1 MEAVRIRVNA
11 PQVIHESIDGEVII
25 IDLTSGSYFST
36 KGSGAEIWEVINA
49 SPGLSLGE
57 LTDAV
62 LQSFDAV
69 QEDAGASI
77 EAFVDRLQEEGLVVD
92 AGQDAGVTVT
102 VRPVAEGGARQPFA
116 APVLDK
122 YTDMQDLVLIDPV
135 HQVDATGWPQARPEE
150 VATQDANA

>member
-36 KGSGAEIWEVINA
+36 RGSGAEIWDVMHE
-49 SPGLSLGE
+49 SPGLTLDE

-62 LQSFDAV
+62 TPRFDDGAEDIGQSIA
-69 QEDAGASI
+69 
-77 EAFVDRLQEEGLVVD
+77 AFVSRLREEGLVVD
-92 AGQDAGVTVT
+92 AGEDVGAPTV
-102 VRPVAEGGARQPFA
+102 VAAAAKGERQAFA
-116 APVLDK
+116 PPVLDK

-150 VATQDANA
+150 AATRDANA

>member
-25 IDLTSGSYFST
+25 IDLASGSYFST
-36 KGSGAEIWEVINA
+36 KGSGAEIWEVINE
-49 SPGLSLGE
+49 SPGLTLGE

-62 LQSFDAV
+62 TPRFDDGT
-69 QEDAGASI
+69 EDVGASI
-77 EAFVDRLQEEGLVVD
+77 GVFVAHLQAEGLVVD
-92 AGQDAGVTVT
+92 AGEDAGA
-102 VRPVAEGGARQPFA
+102 PVLVAAANGSKQAFV

-135 HQVDATGWPQARPEE
+135 HQVDATGWPQARPEGA
-150 VATQDANA
+150 ATQDANA

>member
-36 KGSGAEIWEVINA
+36 KGSGAEICEVINA
-49 SPGLSLGE
+49 SPGLTLEQLS
-57 LTDAV
+57 DAV
-62 LQSFDAV
+62 TQRFDGAE
-69 QEDAGASI
+69 EDLTASTG
-77 EAFVDRLQEEGLVVD
+77 AFVERLKEEGLVVD
-92 AGQDAGVTVT
+92 AGSDTV
-102 VRPVAEGGARQPFA
+102 VASDPALPTSARQAFV

-150 VATQDANA
+150 AATQDANA